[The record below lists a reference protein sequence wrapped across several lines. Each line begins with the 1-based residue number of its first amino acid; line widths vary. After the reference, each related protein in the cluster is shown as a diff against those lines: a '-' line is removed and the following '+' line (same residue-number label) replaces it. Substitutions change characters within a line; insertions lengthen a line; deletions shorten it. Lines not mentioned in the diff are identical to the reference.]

1 MRKALLFTI
10 LIGLAACLNA
20 QEYRLVWP
28 KDNYVADTNYIVF
41 QWSVVDDAV
50 SYELEVSE
58 DADFIQQPSAAYVQG
73 INGTVQAL
81 TLNYRKKYYWR
92 VKATTNQGPQ
102 AWSYSYGF
110 DIFEPGQLNGLK
122 LWFEASRNI
131 DSGSTPGPG
140 PVNTWRDRSGSNL
153 VATTSSSS
161 TPSLVENVSVIRNKS
176 VVFFSG
182 GTSNPPFMTLGPTV
196 AFSASPGADG
206 YTFLSVRDY
215 QSNPNTYLQ
224 YFLAGNSGESNGFFS
239 EASYYAGAAGWGA
252 YTTLTGHDGIYA
264 TPSSQ
269 LVPTY
274 SIYTIQ
280 PSALVRNSIIY
291 PQGTTALATRQ
302 NANNNFL
309 INTIGRQNNGIGNQ
323 LSFKGNIAEMIL
335 YDKTLDTISRKLA
348 EQYLRFKYAN
358 PANLGPDKIF
368 PSFCVNDTLR
378 AGVGYFASY
387 LWSTGAT
394 TSSIVVNSVGKYWV
408 RTTDIFGFISY
419 DTINVRP
426 QIFFNQLPT
435 TAQFCFG
442 DSLVWNT
449 GYPANGFTYTWSN
462 GETTPVISIKNSGT
476 YRVTITDNANSN
488 CQLVSTGVT
497 VNVDMF
503 PEYSLGAD
511 TSFCAGNRLN
521 FVYPDSLQSIV
532 WSNGDTT
539 RETVITTAGTY
550 SVTAVNANG
559 CVAEDDIAVSIKGI
573 APDVNFVN
581 PIICANDTIAFTDLT
596 LPPNGVPLQSWLW
609 DFGDGNTDTVQNPV
623 HVYTNPGTY
632 TVTLTITTDSECVN
646 TLSKTL
652 PGFLKPTANFISK
665 VSCAEAET
673 KFTDLST
680 ATLPSQVQLRKW
692 YFGTQDSSILQ
703 DPVYSFNQQGKYL
716 VTLRVTNTDGCV
728 SIASD
733 SIEVFAPFDA
743 DIEFD
748 KLCFGDSV
756 VFTDK
761 TPSYSIVKWVWNT
774 GDNYFNT
781 NKTFKHKY
789 TAPGRYPVSLQVEN
803 AIGCIDVVRDT
814 VTVYPAPVAAFD
826 DGITCVERL
835 YTPVDRSTVSEQNNT
850 WKWTIAGS
858 NYTGIAPQH
867 FFADT
872 GLYGVSL
879 LVTSANGCK
888 DTATGAVKVS
898 PNPTADF
905 VFLPL
910 YGDAPLLAT
919 FTNQSRNATS
929 YIWNFGDGIT
939 DNAVNPTHTY
949 TTNDTFDIKLVA
961 INSAGCSDSAMKNI
975 VAIITDL
982 DISVDR
988 VFVSKTPM
996 SDGTVLVTVTTDLSN
1011 QGTRLITNT
1020 RLYATIGSGGI
1031 ISEQLDTLI
1040 QPRTGF
1046 RYTFIAKFVV
1056 AAENANTYV
1065 CVEATSVNNGETE
1078 TRLDNNDE
1086 CTSLNDVIQIIGP
1099 TPNPARGSATL
1110 GIVLSRQGKVTV
1122 EIFNVLG
1129 QPVLDMTELDLPVGR
1144 STYDLPVKL
1153 LRAGEYFIRIRN
1165 NDEKLIRKMIVH

>member
-1 MRKALLFTI
+1 MKKALLFTL
-10 LIGLAACLNA
+10 LIGVASLLKA

-28 KDNYVADTNYIVF
+28 KNNYVADTNYIVF
-41 QWSVVDDAV
+41 QWSVVD
-50 SYELEVSE
+50 
-58 DADFIQQPSAAYVQG
+58 G
-73 INGTVQAL
+73 AL
-81 TLNYRKKYYWR
+81 TYDLQIDDDPQFGSPFLVALPTNATSQPYTLSYGLRYYWR
-92 VKATTNQGPQ
+92 VRVNTSQGAQ
-102 AWSYSYGF
+102 AWSYAYEF
-110 DIFEPGQLNGLK
+110 DVFEPSQLAGLK
-122 LWFEASRNI
+122 LWYEASRNI
-131 DSGSTPGPG
+131 DVNSAPGAG
-140 PVNTWRDRSGSNL
+140 PVNTWTDRSGSIL
-153 VATTSSSS
+153 ATTASSS
-161 TPSLVENVSVIRNKS
+161 TPALQENIVELKGKS
-176 VVFFSG
+176 ILNFSG
-182 GTSNPPFMTLGPTV
+182 GVANPPYMTFSPSVGLD
-196 AFSASPGADG
+196 ASASGSG
-206 YTFLSVRDY
+206 YTFLSVRNY
-215 QSNPNTYLQ
+215 VTNPGTYLQ
-224 YFLAGNSGESNGFFS
+224 YLLGGSGGESNGFIS
-239 EASYYAGAAGWGA
+239 DASYYVGAAGWGA
-252 YTTLTGHDGIYA
+252 YTTVGGWNGIFATPASQLTG
-264 TPSSQ
+264 
-269 LVPTY
+269 TY
-274 SIYTIQ
+274 SIYTVQPDKLFRNCIQ
-280 PSALVRNSIIY
+280 RPSGSTSVDGAK
-291 PQGTTALATRQ
+291 P
-302 NANNNFL
+302 NANSTFSLNA
-309 INTIGRQNNGIGNQ
+309 IGRHNSGAGPY
-323 LSFKGNIAEMIL
+323 LSFKGNLAEMIL
-335 YDKTLDTISRKLA
+335 YDNKLDSANRYLA

-358 PANLGPDKIF
+358 PTNLGPDKIF
-368 PSFCVNDTLR
+368 PSFCVLDTLR
-378 AGVGYFASY
+378 AGPGYFTSY

-394 TSSIVVNSVGKYWV
+394 TASIIVTSVGKYWV
-408 RTTDIFGFISY
+408 EATDIFGFKTY
-419 DTINVRP
+419 DTINIRP
-426 QIFFNQLPT
+426 QIFFNQLPA
-435 TAQFCFG
+435 TAQFCAG

-449 GYPANGFTYTWSN
+449 GYPANGFTFAWSN
-462 GETTPVISIKNSGT
+462 GENTPAISIKNSGT
-476 YRVTITDNANSN
+476 YQVTITDNANSN
-488 CQLVSTGVT
+488 CQLTSTGVS
-497 VNVDMF
+497 VVVDTF
-503 PEYSLGAD
+503 PNYTLGAD

-521 FVYPDSLQSIV
+521 FIYADSLQSIL

-539 RETVITTAGTY
+539 RETVISTAGNY

-559 CVAEDDIAVSIKGI
+559 CVAEDEIYVSIKGI
-573 APDVNFVN
+573 APDVNFSN
-581 PIICANDTIAFTDLT
+581 SIICATDTISFIDLT
-596 LPPNGVPLQSWLW
+596 LPPNGVPLQSWVW
-609 DFGDGNTDTVQNPV
+609 DFGDGNTDTLPNTT
-623 HVYTNPGTY
+623 HVYAGPGTY
-632 TVTLTITTDSECVN
+632 TVVLTVTTDSGCVN

-652 PGFLKPTANFISK
+652 TGYLKPEANFISK

-680 ATLPSQVQLRKW
+680 TTLPAQVQLRKW
-692 YFGTQDSSILQ
+692 YFGTLDSSILQ

-789 TAPGRYPVSLQVEN
+789 TAPGNYPVSLQVEN

-814 VTVYPAPVAAFD
+814 VTVYPAPIAAFD

-835 YTPVDRSTVSEQNNT
+835 YTPVNRSTVTEQNNT

-858 NYTGIAPQH
+858 NYAGIAPQH

-879 LVTSANGCK
+879 LITSENGCK

-905 VFLPL
+905 VFSPL

-919 FTNQSRNATS
+919 FTNQSRNASS
-929 YIWNFGDGIT
+929 YVWNFGDGVT

-988 VFVSKTPM
+988 VFVTKAPM
-996 SDGTVLVTVTTDLSN
+996 NDGTVLVNVTADLSN

-1031 ISEQLDTLI
+1031 MSEQLDTLI
-1040 QPRTGF
+1040 QPGAGF
-1046 RYTFIAKFVV
+1046 RYTFKAKFVV
-1056 AAENANTYV
+1056 AVENASTYV

-1153 LRAGEYFIRIRN
+1153 LRAGEYFIRIKN

>member
-10 LIGLAACLNA
+10 LIGLAACLSA

-28 KDNYVADTNYIVF
+28 KNNYVADTNYIVF
-41 QWSVVDDAV
+41 QWSVVDNAI

-73 INGTVQAL
+73 INGTLQAL
-81 TLNYRKKYYWR
+81 TLNFRKKYYWR
-92 VKATTNQGPQ
+92 IKATTNQGPQ
-102 AWSYSYGF
+102 AWSYTYKF
-110 DIFEPGQLNGLK
+110 DVFEPDQLSGLK

-131 DSGSTPGPG
+131 DVSSTPGAG
-140 PVNTWRDRSGSNL
+140 PVGTWTDRTATNIL
-153 VATTSSSS
+153 ATTAGTS
-161 TPSLVENVSVIRNKS
+161 TPTLVENVTQLKGKS
-176 VVFFSG
+176 VVSFSG
-182 GTSNPPFMTLGPTV
+182 GTSNPPYMTLNPPVLLDAGPGK
-196 AFSASPGADG
+196 PGF
-206 YTFLSVRDY
+206 TCLSVRDY
-215 QSNPNTYLQ
+215 QANSGTYLQ
-224 YFLAGNSGESNGFFS
+224 YFLGGNGGESNGFFS
-239 EASYYAGAAGWGA
+239 HASYYTGAAGWGA
-252 YTTLTGHDGIYA
+252 YTTLAGHDGIYA
-264 TPSSQ
+264 TPASQ
-269 LVPTY
+269 LTGTY

-280 PSALVRNSIIY
+280 PNALVRNSITY
-291 PQGTTALATRQ
+291 PQGTSSLASRQ
-302 NANNNFL
+302 NVNASFILSTLGRHNSGAGPFL
-309 INTIGRQNNGIGNQ
+309 SYKGNLAEVIVYDNTI
-323 LSFKGNIAEMIL
+323 
-335 YDKTLDTISRKLA
+335 DTASRMLA

-368 PSFCVNDTLR
+368 PSFCVNDTLK
-378 AGVGYFASY
+378 AGPGFFTSY
-387 LWSTGAT
+387 LWSNGAT
-394 TSSIVVNSVGKYWV
+394 TSTIVVTTVGKYWV
-408 RTTDIFGFISY
+408 EATDIFGFKSY
-419 DTINVRP
+419 DTINIRP
-426 QIFFNQLPT
+426 QISFNQLPP
-435 TAQFCFG
+435 AAKFCEG
-442 DSLVWNT
+442 DSLVWDT
-449 GYPANGFTYTWSN
+449 GYPANGYTFAWSGGQN
-462 GETTPVISIKNSGT
+462 TPFVTITSSGT
-476 YRVTITDNANSN
+476 YRVTITDNANTS
-488 CQLVSTGVT
+488 CSLVSAAVSVT
-497 VNVDMF
+497 VDTF
-503 PEYSLGAD
+503 PSYTLGAD

-521 FVYPDSLQSIV
+521 FIYADSLQSIL

-559 CVAEDDIAVSIKGI
+559 CVADDEIYVSIKGI
-573 APDVNFVN
+573 APDVNFSN
-581 PIICANDTIAFTDLT
+581 PVICANDTIAFTDLT
-596 LPPNGVPLQSWLW
+596 LPPAGVPLQSWLW
-609 DFGDGNTDTVQNPV
+609 DFGDGNTDTLRNTT
-623 HVYTNPGTY
+623 HVYASPGTY
-632 TVTLTITTDSECVN
+632 TVTLTVTTDSGCVN

-673 KFTDLST
+673 RFTDLST
-680 ATLPSQVQLRKW
+680 TTLPAQVQLRKW
-692 YFGTQDSSILQ
+692 YFGSQDSSILQ

-733 SIEVFAPFDA
+733 SIEVFAPFNA
-743 DIEFD
+743 DIAFD

-781 NKTFKHKY
+781 NKTFKHRY
-789 TAPGRYPVSLQVEN
+789 TAPGKYPVSLQIEN
-803 AIGCIDVVRDT
+803 AIGCIDVIRDT

-826 DGITCVERL
+826 DGLTCVERL
-835 YTPVDRSTVSEQNNT
+835 YTPVDRSTVTEQNNT

-879 LVTSANGCK
+879 LITSENGCK
-888 DTATGAVKVS
+888 DTATGAVRVS
-898 PNPTADF
+898 PNPVADF
-905 VFLPL
+905 VFTPL

-929 YIWNFGDGIT
+929 YIWSFGDGTT

-961 INSAGCSDSAMKNI
+961 VNSAGCRDSAMKNI
-975 VAIITDL
+975 VAIVTDL

-988 VFVSKTPM
+988 VFVTKAPM
-996 SDGTVLVTVTTDLSN
+996 NDGTVLVSVTTDLSN

-1020 RLYATIGSGGI
+1020 RLYATIGSGGV

-1040 QPRTGF
+1040 QPGAGF
-1046 RYTFIAKFVV
+1046 RYTFKAKFVV
-1056 AAENANTYV
+1056 AVESANTYV

-1122 EIFNVLG
+1122 EIFNVFG
-1129 QPVLDMTELDLPVGR
+1129 QPVSDMVELDLPVGR
-1144 STYDLPVKL
+1144 SAYDLPVKL
-1153 LRAGEYFIRIRN
+1153 LRAGEYFIRIKN

>member
-1 MRKALLFTI
+1 MRKALLFTL
-10 LIGLAACLNA
+10 LIGLAALLKA

-28 KDNYVADTNYIVF
+28 KNDFVTDTDYVVF
-41 QWSVVDDAV
+41 QWSEVNDAV
-50 SYELEVSE
+50 SYELQVSN
-58 DADFIQQPSAAYVQG
+58 DPAFPISTPT
-73 INGTVQAL
+73 IPVQAPATSL
-81 TLNYRKKYYWR
+81 GYQLNYGLRYFWR
-92 VKATTNQGPQ
+92 IRATTSQGPQ
-102 AWSYSYGF
+102 AWSYEYSF
-110 DIFEPGQLNGLK
+110 NVFKPDQFNGLRV
-122 LWFEASRNI
+122 WFDANSNI
-131 DSGSTPGPG
+131 DVNGTPGPG
-140 PVNTWRDRSGSNL
+140 PVNTWTDRAAGIL
-153 VATTSSSS
+153 ATTAS
-161 TPSLVENVSVIRNKS
+161 TTTPTLNENVSAIKNKS
-176 VVFFSG
+176 TVFFSG
-182 GTSNPPFMTLGPTV
+182 GITNPPYMTFSQPV
-196 AFSASPGADG
+196 SFSAASGTDG
-206 YTFLSVRDY
+206 FTCLSVRDF
-215 QSNPNTYLQ
+215 QANSGTYMQ
-224 YFLAGNSGESNGFFS
+224 YFMAGTNPESNGFVA
-239 EASYYAGAAGWGA
+239 EASYYTGAAGWGA
-252 YTTLTGHDGIYA
+252 FSGVGAHDGVFT
-264 TPSSQ
+264 TPASQ
-269 LVPTY
+269 LVAAY

-280 PSALVRNSIIY
+280 PSALIRNGVYYS
-291 PQGTTALATRQ
+291 QGTSNLATRNNV
-302 NANNNFL
+302 NAAFVLGALGKQVNSL
-309 INTIGRQNNGIGNQ
+309 GNR
-323 LSFKGNIAEMIL
+323 LSFKGNLAEVIL
-335 YDKTLDTISRKLA
+335 YDKVLDSASCRLA

-358 PANLGPDKIF
+358 TANLGPDKIV
-368 PSFCVNDTLR
+368 PGFCVNDTLR
-378 AGVGYFASY
+378 AGSGFTSY
-387 LWSTGAT
+387 LWNTGSTNPFIVAT
-394 TSSIVVNSVGKYWV
+394 GVGKYWV
-408 RTTDIFGFISY
+408 QATDIFGYKSY
-419 DTINVRP
+419 DTINIRP
-426 QIFFNQLPT
+426 QTFFNQLPA

-449 GYPANGFTYTWSN
+449 GYPANGYTYAWSS
-462 GETTPVISIKNSGT
+462 GENTPSISIKNSGT

-488 CQLVSTGVT
+488 CRLISTDVA
-497 VNVDMF
+497 VNVDML
-503 PEYSLGAD
+503 PAYSLGPD

-521 FVYPDSLQSIV
+521 FVYPDTLLQSIV

-539 RETVITTAGTY
+539 RETVITTAGNY
-550 SVTAVNANG
+550 SVTAVNTNG
-559 CVAEDDIAVSIKGI
+559 CVAQDEIGVAIKGI
-573 APDVNFVN
+573 APDVSFIN
-581 PIICANDTIAFTDLT
+581 PIICASDTIAFTDLT
-596 LPPNGVPLQSWLW
+596 LPPAGVPLKAWVW

-781 NKTFKHKY
+781 QKTFKHKY
-789 TAPGRYPVSLQVEN
+789 TAPGNYPVSLQVEN

-814 VTVYPAPVAAFD
+814 VTVYPAPIAAFD

-835 YTPVDRSTVSEQNNT
+835 YTPVDRSTVTEQNNT

-879 LVTSANGCK
+879 LVTSENGCK

-905 VFLPL
+905 VFSPL

-929 YIWNFGDGIT
+929 YVWNFGDGVT

-988 VFVSKTPM
+988 VFVTKAPM
-996 SDGTVLVTVTTDLSN
+996 SDGTVLVTVTADLSN

-1031 ISEQLDTLI
+1031 MSEQLDTLI
-1040 QPRTGF
+1040 QPEAGF
-1046 RYTFIAKFVV
+1046 RYTFKAKFVV
-1056 AAENANTYV
+1056 AVENASTYV

-1129 QPVLDMTELDLPVGR
+1129 QQVLDMVELDLPVGR

-1153 LRAGEYFIRIRN
+1153 LRAGEYFIRIKN